1 MGTADLTVC
10 VCLCVKQTDKMTR
23 GVCVH
28 SVFSFNVC
36 TCEYKTVK
44 DRGQLALNSSV
55 CVHAHTS
62 VHALYASLH
71 KKICLLASWCPCV
84 SPYLC
89 HLCVCMCHTHVMT
102 SEVEKSSVPSRPRR
116 QSAFFLWRWCISPPQ
131 LSQQRHMQKK
141 RPTIGNRTAN
151 SRPTAAHIRKPI
163 S

>member
-71 KKICLLASWCPCV
+71 KKIHVCLQADVRVFLPIYVICV
-84 SPYLC
+84 YA
-89 HLCVCMCHTHVMT
+89 CVILT
-102 SEVEKSSVPSRPRR
+102 
-116 QSAFFLWRWCISPPQ
+116 
-131 LSQQRHMQKK
+131 
-141 RPTIGNRTAN
+141 
-151 SRPTAAHIRKPI
+151 
-163 S
+163 